1 LTTTAPPDSISTF
14 TGYTT
19 HPPLHLETR
28 YYVAD
33 VGVWCDEIPVT
44 REGASGADTAAEG
57 KENKDETPEG
67 GVDEDVTKQWAHQFQ
82 AEEAKEVL
90 TAIGAVI
97 LVLPSSRHAAALKE
111 AVSASVLAAA
121 KEFRQAAEEERV
133 GGDVV
138 GICCVVATSMS
149 TEEQGDEEDKIM
161 EGLGMGWEV
170 VFWDGR
176 ADIEKEKGKK
186 NEFGGKGSL
195 YLDFLLREW
204 HVSTLRSGGFG
215 ESRLICYIYRTPI
228 HPPHPRDPVSERM
241 GRRRRLGRSRL

>member
-1 LTTTAPPDSISTF
+1 M
-14 TGYTT
+14 
-19 HPPLHLETR
+19 
-28 YYVAD
+28 
-33 VGVWCDEIPVT
+33 GVWCDEIPVAG
-44 REGASGADTAAEG
+44 EDTTGEATATEG
-57 KENKDETPEG
+57 KENKDENPEG
-67 GVDEDVTKQWAHQFQ
+67 GIDEDVTKQWAHQFQ

-111 AVSASVLAAA
+111 TVSASVLAAA
-121 KEFRQAAEEERV
+121 KEFRQAAEEERA

-138 GICCVVATSMS
+138 GICCVAATSS
-149 TEEQGDEEDKIM
+149 SIEEQGDEEDRIM
-161 EGLGMGWEV
+161 EGLGLGWEV
-170 VFWDGR
+170 VFWDGK

-195 YLDFLLREW
+195 SLDFLLMEW

-228 HPPHPRDPVSERM
+228 HPPHPRDPLRERM
-241 GRRRRLGRSRL
+241 GRRRARGSRLR